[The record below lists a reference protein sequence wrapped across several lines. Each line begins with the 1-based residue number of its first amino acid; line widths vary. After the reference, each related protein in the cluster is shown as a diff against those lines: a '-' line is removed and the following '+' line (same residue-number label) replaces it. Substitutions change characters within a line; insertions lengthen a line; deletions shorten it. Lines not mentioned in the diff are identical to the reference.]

1 MELVQNTEELL
12 HKYFKL
18 VVKSIMVPFCWVMLL
33 CKNQDISSIRRL
45 TSCK

>member
-1 MELVQNTEELL
+1 MELVQNTEKLL
-12 HKYFKL
+12 HKYF